1 MRTFLRAQHVA
12 WTMIS
17 WCDIV
22 RNRYGDGDAMDD
34 LYRVG
39 APQPAHEP
47 YGHIGPSHAAMV
59 LPSPSGFSPSY
70 IKRGTEC

>member
-1 MRTFLRAQHVA
+1 MRTFSRAQHVA

-17 WCDIV
+17 WCDIF
-22 RNRYGDGDAMDD
+22 RNRYGDAMDD

-47 YGHIGPSHAAMV
+47 YRHTGPSHAAMV
-59 LPSPSGFSPSY
+59 LPSL
-70 IKRGTEC
+70 